1 MRTCRLVVDGRS
13 VAEAEVA
20 DTAPSRARGL
30 LFRRQLPEALL
41 LRPCSSVHGA
51 WMRVRLDV
59 ALLDRDGRV
68 LHAQVLRPWGFSA
81 PRRGVKDVLE
91 APAGSFERWGLGVGS
106 RVEFAAP

>member
-1 MRTCRLVVDGRS
+1 MKRCTLMVDGNP

-20 DTAPSRARGL
+20 DTALTRARGL
-30 LFRRQLPEALL
+30 LFRRTLPEALI

-59 ALLDRDGRV
+59 ALLSREGEV
-68 LHAQVLRPWGFSA
+68 LHAQVLRPWGVSA
-81 PRRGVKDVLE
+81 MRRGAKEVLE

-106 RVEFAAP
+106 RVALTAS